1 MRVTQLLTGS
11 ALVCA
16 ALLAAVP
23 LSHVHA
29 QTATGGVGGPSPAHN
44 PSARTEGG
52 AAMTAPSGET
62 PRTRSHHCNTVA
74 NRRGL
79 TGSARQEFR
88 LSCMAT
94 AAPASHS
101 GTETK
106 LPAPTHS
113 KDNLAVASPPQP
125 H

>member
-1 MRVTQLLTGS
+1 MRVTQLLAGP

-16 ALLAAVP
+16 ALVAAVP

-29 QTATGGVGGPSPAHN
+29 QTATGGVGGPSPTHN
-44 PSARTEGG
+44 PSANTHGG

-62 PRTRSHHCNTVA
+62 PRTRSRHCNTVA

-79 TGSARQEFR
+79 KGSARQEFR

-94 AAPASHS
+94 AAPATHA
-101 GTETK
+101 GTQTK
-106 LPAPTHS
+106 LPTPTHS
-113 KDNLAVASPPQP
+113 KDNLGVAEPRQP